1 MGKKFVSFILF
12 CTILY
17 ASSYDNGI
25 KYYKKKQ
32 YKKAQES
39 FKIAVNN
46 KDDRAMLA
54 LGIMYNNGD
63 GVKKDLDI
71 AINWYEKAAK
81 LGNMYANEKLGN
93 IYASKQDYKKAANF
107 FEKAANG
114 GDATSAYNLGYF
126 YTGGLG
132 VKRDLKKSL
141 QWYEKSAKLGHI
153 DAQLNLGFM
162 YIAGHGTKV
171 DYKKAAYWIKKA
183 KDAGHPKADVM
194 WKQFKLETYYKDGK

>member
-1 MGKKFVSFILF
+1 MYKKILVSLIIS
-12 CTILY
+12 TYLY
-17 ASSYDNGI
+17 ANHYDKGIEFYKKNDFNNAYSEFLKSAKNDNG
-25 KYYKKKQ
+25 
-32 YKKAQES
+32 E
-39 FKIAVNN
+39 
-46 KDDRAMLA
+46 
-54 LGIMYNNGD
+54 
-63 GVKKDLDI
+63 
-71 AINWYEKAAK
+71 
-81 LGNMYANEKLGN
+81 
-93 IYASKQDYKKAANF
+93 
-107 FEKAANG
+107 
-114 GDATSAYNLGYF
+114 SAYILGYF